1 MTSYDFPSHR
11 GLDNI
16 KFKPYEN
23 IMSLFT
29 NCISSDL
36 KCLWHAAKL
45 FSTPAEPRPN
55 WNGFMQD
62 VTKGIHPTQTNTVM
76 LRIIDSNHND

>member
-1 MTSYDFPSHR
+1 MTSYDFPSYR

-36 KCLWHAAKL
+36 KCLWHAAEL

-55 WNGFMQD
+55 WNGFMQGI
-62 VTKGIHPTQTNTVM
+62 TKEYIPHRQT
-76 LRIIDSNHND
+76 LSCCPS